1 MADESDRYRMTD
13 PERILKLEQ
22 ELRFLKERRRE
33 LQEQID
39 DMRGNIRQL
48 EQFRDDLHGRLSTMV
63 WWLGVM
69 ASAVAAG
76 MSLVLHLIFK

>member
-1 MADESDRYRMTD
+1 MTD

-39 DMRGNIRQL
+39 DIRGDIRKL

-63 WWLGVM
+63 WWLGIM
-69 ASAVAAG
+69 AAALG
-76 MSLVLHLIFK
+76 TAASLVEHLIFK